1 MPKPVVDPSLL
12 PSREFRPLAPE
23 DAQEASYS
31 AASARIANFRRRSS
45 PSPSV
50 FMFCFFH
57 SLAVAPRRF
66 VGLETARSRTKRLSA
81 IKLAGR
87 FQDPKKIGR

>member
-1 MPKPVVDPSLL
+1 MPEPVVDLSPL

-23 DAQEASYS
+23 DAQEASYF

-45 PSPSV
+45 PSKPV
-50 FMFCFFH
+50 FMFRFFH
-57 SLAVAPRRF
+57 SLVVTPRRL